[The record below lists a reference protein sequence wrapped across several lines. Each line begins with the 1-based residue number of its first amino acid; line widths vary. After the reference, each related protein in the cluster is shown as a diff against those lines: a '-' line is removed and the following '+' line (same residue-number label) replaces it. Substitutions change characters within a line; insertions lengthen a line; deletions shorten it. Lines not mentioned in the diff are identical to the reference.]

1 MSFALV
7 KQWRGH
13 AALVRAKRT
22 KATMCVFDRRLRSLR
37 NGIHNWKFNHNAK
50 EAAMQSLR
58 RAYAGFSEKARF
70 ACMMS
75 WKQHA
80 AERFDAEAQVDKGI
94 SRWINR
100 TASKC
105 FKQWQAVWRVQLKK
119 MSKVRI
125 AISWLSKSVLMR
137 TLAGFKEILNER
149 REKMLCVDVMLKQT
163 MRRGLLG
170 MFLGWVK
177 IWRKY
182 KLNEKLDGMGSNH
195 MRSMAMRSLGGIL
208 QYWAYTARLFSL
220 MATGRERNVRVEM
233 RSTIRCFR
241 RHAANA
247 RFVRAAIHNADARM
261 RAVLSD
267 WHQTAYAMII
277 VSDMFLTNTLR
288 DVARRL
294 RFWQRLTSSSNARE
308 LRGKYLTSR
317 RRWYEQQQLLQLWH
331 LFTIA
336 KRHHR
341 QHASRDAM
349 RRIGQAATNRR
360 WQRHGTL
367 RALGHLC
374 KGIIYKVL
382 TGWRLHVTTA
392 RTMRLEMLQAH
403 ASQLALDQ
411 HLRRIRARVMCK
423 VFVSWSGR
431 CMNKAR
437 HRRKWQA
444 AALMIGYR
452 RGFVQWHEATTDR
465 SHRFMLDDA
474 AMSHEY
480 SSTISSAFNRWA
492 GRAVREARHVGIF
505 RVLVE
510 RHESGVQLRVLLAW
524 RELLIQ
530 ARRAVALRARVFD
543 RILELVFNAWQAYT
557 SDGVQLI
564 DRAKSHLSRSQLTI
578 KSEVWAAWAV
588 KTNSIARRVR
598 VQYVILS
605 RREASLKRNGLIH
618 WYGVYLRAERHMRRA
633 ANHFGFRTLGTI
645 WSAWHA
651 YFRSC
656 KVRQAQIASQVDV
669 FHRNRESWACAT
681 ILVEWKAVVAL
692 HKKQKKSAREALVML
707 KTYTS
712 AVHALHSR
720 LGNATSYHLQRLSG
734 IVFFHWRALSWSR
747 NWEKRAEMDNEDPDV
762 SQWQGSIAS
771 ALVSGSVAFV
781 QSAKRDFLAGKAT
794 PPASPGKK
802 SKHAQSAEEDVAIAS
817 HGSPTKHV
825 NDNSEALD
833 QGVTFN
839 DVASLLVWPGPTLQQ
854 VQRLNVAQETAAHPC
869 SFWMGN
875 RSDAVCR

>member
-1 MSFALV
+1 
-7 KQWRGH
+7 
-13 AALVRAKRT
+13 
-22 KATMCVFDRRLRSLR
+22 
-37 NGIHNWKFNHNAK
+37 
-50 EAAMQSLR
+50 
-58 RAYAGFSEKARF
+58 
-70 ACMMS
+70 
-75 WKQHA
+75 
-80 AERFDAEAQVDKGI
+80 
-94 SRWINR
+94 
-100 TASKC
+100 
-105 FKQWQAVWRVQLKK
+105 
-119 MSKVRI
+119 
-125 AISWLSKSVLMR
+125 
-137 TLAGFKEILNER
+137 
-149 REKMLCVDVMLKQT
+149 
-163 MRRGLLG
+163 
-170 MFLGWVK
+170 
-177 IWRKY
+177 
-182 KLNEKLDGMGSNH
+182 
-195 MRSMAMRSLGGIL
+195 
-208 QYWAYTARLFSL
+208 
-220 MATGRERNVRVEM
+220 
-233 RSTIRCFR
+233 
-241 RHAANA
+241 
-247 RFVRAAIHNADARM
+247 
-261 RAVLSD
+261 
-267 WHQTAYAMII
+267 
-277 VSDMFLTNTLR
+277 
-288 DVARRL
+288 
-294 RFWQRLTSSSNARE
+294 
-308 LRGKYLTSR
+308 
-317 RRWYEQQQLLQLWH
+317 
-331 LFTIA
+331 
-336 KRHHR
+336 
-341 QHASRDAM
+341 
-349 RRIGQAATNRR
+349 
-360 WQRHGTL
+360 
-367 RALGHLC
+367 
-374 KGIIYKVL
+374 
-382 TGWRLHVTTA
+382 
-392 RTMRLEMLQAH
+392 
-403 ASQLALDQ
+403 
-411 HLRRIRARVMCK
+411 
-423 VFVSWSGR
+423 
-431 CMNKAR
+431 
-437 HRRKWQA
+437 
-444 AALMIGYR
+444 MIGYR

-854 VQRLNVAQETAAHPC
+854 VQRLSPSSRYMSELDSQSQLTRATGLWPSRVGLGSGPHGEAQTGSLPQPTLVQPGLSTEHSGVTPTTPPKRPGGSVGRKLFSQANST
-869 SFWMGN
+869 SFVSLEEFARMQRMEKKS
-875 RSDAVCR
+875 RSTPTKVGER